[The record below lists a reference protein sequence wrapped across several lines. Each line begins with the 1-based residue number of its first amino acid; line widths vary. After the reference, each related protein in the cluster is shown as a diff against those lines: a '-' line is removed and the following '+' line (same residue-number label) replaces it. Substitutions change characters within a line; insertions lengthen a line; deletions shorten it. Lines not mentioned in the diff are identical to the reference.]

1 MEEVFVGKT
10 ILIRKA
16 KLSDLESA
24 YKNIWSDDTLFQY
37 MFYDSTKTLE
47 EAKERLNRTIEYQK
61 THYAYFICL
70 KETDEVIGFCGMN
83 DLGNGEYQESGVCI
97 AKDYQSTGIGS
108 EVSLLMLNYVFNE
121 LKGNKFICECMENNV
136 KSKGLINK
144 LGFKLFDTYRTVSYY
159 DNLEH
164 VIECYVL
171 DKETYFGFINRF

>member
-47 EAKERLNRTIEYQK
+47 EAKARLNRTIEYQK

-70 KETDEVIGFCGMN
+70 KETD
-83 DLGNGEYQESGVCI
+83 
-97 AKDYQSTGIGS
+97 
-108 EVSLLMLNYVFNE
+108 
-121 LKGNKFICECMENNV
+121 
-136 KSKGLINK
+136 
-144 LGFKLFDTYRTVSYY
+144 
-159 DNLEH
+159 
-164 VIECYVL
+164 
-171 DKETYFGFINRF
+171 